1 MKIRTLE
8 KSDMKRL
15 ADLYRQFWNE
25 QSDVEKMEAQFDAI
39 QRENSHLLLGAEQD
53 GLLIGSVM
61 GVICKELY
69 GDCRPFLVIENMIV
83 DDLGRRKGVGS
94 ALLSELEKRA
104 RERQCTQMILVTEI
118 ERQDACGFYESVG
131 VLMINKGYKI
141 EFVPEGYKKKL

>member
-25 QSDVEKMEAQFDAI
+25 QSDVEKMELQFDAI

-83 DDLGRRKGVGS
+83 DDLGPRKGVGS

-104 RERQCTQMILVTEI
+104 RERHCTQMILVTEI
-118 ERQDACGFYESVG
+118 ERQDACGFYESFG
-131 VLMINKGYKI
+131 FQKNNK
-141 EFVPEGYKKKL
+141 GYKKKL

>member
-15 ADLYRQFWNE
+15 ADLYRQFWDE

-39 QRENSHLLLGAEQD
+39 QRENSHLLLGAEAE
-53 GLLIGSVM
+53 GRLIGSVM

-83 DDLGRRKGVGS
+83 ENDGRRKGIGS

-118 ERQDACGFYESVG
+118 ERQDACGFYESFG
-131 VLMINKGYKI
+131 FQKNNK
-141 EFVPEGYKKKL
+141 GYKKKL

>member
-25 QSDVEKMEAQFDAI
+25 QSDVEKMELQFDAI

-83 DDLGRRKGVGS
+83 DDLDGGK
-94 ALLSELEKRA
+94 ALAVRCCQSWKKRA
-104 RERQCTQMILVTEI
+104 RERHCTQMILVTEI
-118 ERQDACGFYESVG
+118 ERQDACGFYESFG
-131 VLMINKGYKI
+131 FQKNNKGIQEKI
-141 EFVPEGYKKKL
+141 MTGIIT